1 MSKNFVIMKKKA
13 IFAVFLISAVTFIGC
28 TLTGF
33 ALKCAHGKGCEIK
46 IDSVQINKCDTCSQ
60 SYVKN

>member
-1 MSKNFVIMKKKA
+1 MKKSI
-13 IFAVFLISAVTFIGC
+13 IFAAVFLGAALLIGC

-33 ALKCAHGKGCEIK
+33 ALKCAPGKGCEMK

-60 SYVKN
+60 IFVKN

>member
-1 MSKNFVIMKKKA
+1 MKKSI
-13 IFAVFLISAVTFIGC
+13 IFAAVFLGAALLIGC

-33 ALKCAHGKGCEIK
+33 ALKCAPGKGCEMK

>member
-1 MSKNFVIMKKKA
+1 MIKSV
-13 IFAVFLISAVTFIGC
+13 IFASILGAALFLIGC

-33 ALKCAHGKGCEIK
+33 ALKCAPGKGCEMK